1 MGLYAVTAYAVAQR
15 TQEIGVRM
23 ALGAQASQVW
33 WLILRRSLV
42 QFGSRCTFTEA
53 RVVIDDVHWPEDTP
67 ARENVDDLSTVSGG
81 GYTGSC
87 LSAPMHG
94 EGRHS
99 APIS

>member
-42 QFGSRCTFTEA
+42 QFGSRCTFTVRLA
-53 RVVIDDVHWPEDTP
+53 
-67 ARENVDDLSTVSGG
+67 S
-81 GYTGSC
+81 
-87 LSAPMHG
+87 
-94 EGRHS
+94 
-99 APIS
+99 